1 MFWKKRYIQHTTKKS
16 SSSLSIEYLEDPEM
30 KTAVPLLVAMLSIGK
45 VSFAA
50 DYIVDF
56 TRIQDFESM
65 RSLVESCGDFGAMEL
80 YKDKMKSSENLEDMR
95 SLFVEIGFGMFNECP
110 DSISGSGISP
120 VK

>member
-1 MFWKKRYIQHTTKKS
+1 MNRT
-16 SSSLSIEYLEDPEM
+16 L
-30 KTAVPLLVAMLSIGK
+30 VLLVAMALICK

-80 YKDKMKSSENLEDMR
+80 YKDKMKSAENLEEMR
-95 SLFVEIGFGMFNECP
+95 GLLVEIGFGMFNECP
-110 DSISGSGISP
+110 DGITGSGISL

>member
-1 MFWKKRYIQHTTKKS
+1 MKKI
-16 SSSLSIEYLEDPEM
+16 LL
-30 KTAVPLLVAMLSIGK
+30 LLVAMSLTDKIAL
-45 VSFAA
+45 AA

-65 RSLVESCGDFGAMEL
+65 RSLVDSCGDFGAMEL

-95 SLFVEIGFGMFNECP
+95 GLFVEIGFGMFNECP
-110 DSISGSGISP
+110 DGITGSGISP

>member
-1 MFWKKRYIQHTTKKS
+1 MKKI
-16 SSSLSIEYLEDPEM
+16 LL
-30 KTAVPLLVAMLSIGK
+30 LLVAMSLTDKIAL
-45 VSFAA
+45 AA

-95 SLFVEIGFGMFNECP
+95 GLFVEIGFGMFNECP
-110 DSISGSGISP
+110 DGITGSGISP

>member
-1 MFWKKRYIQHTTKKS
+1 MKRI
-16 SSSLSIEYLEDPEM
+16 LL
-30 KTAVPLLVAMLSIGK
+30 LLVAMSLTGK
-45 VSFAA
+45 ISFAA

-65 RSLVESCGDFGAMEL
+65 RSLVEKCGDFGAMEL

-95 SLFVEIGFGMFNECP
+95 GLFVEIGFGMFNECP
-110 DSISGSGISP
+110 GGITGSGISL

>member
-1 MFWKKRYIQHTTKKS
+1 
-16 SSSLSIEYLEDPEM
+16 M
-30 KTAVPLLVAMLSIGK
+30 KIALVLLVALSLIGK
-45 VSFAA
+45 VAFAA

-95 SLFVEIGFGMFNECP
+95 GLFVEIGFGMFNECP
-110 DSISGSGISP
+110 DGITGSGISL

>member
-1 MFWKKRYIQHTTKKS
+1 MKRT
-16 SSSLSIEYLEDPEM
+16 LL
-30 KTAVPLLVAMLSIGK
+30 LLVAMSLIGN

-65 RSLVESCGDFGAMEL
+65 RPLVDSCADFGAMEL
-80 YKDKMKSSENLEDMR
+80 YKDKMKSSENLKDMR
-95 SLFVEIGFGMFNECP
+95 GLFVEIGFGMFNECP
-110 DSISGSGISP
+110 DGITGSGISL

>member
-1 MFWKKRYIQHTTKKS
+1 MKRT
-16 SSSLSIEYLEDPEM
+16 LL
-30 KTAVPLLVAMLSIGK
+30 LLVAMSLIGK

-56 TRIQDFESM
+56 TRVQDFESM

-95 SLFVEIGFGMFNECP
+95 GLFVEIGFGMFNECP
-110 DSISGSGISP
+110 DGITGSGISL

>member
-1 MFWKKRYIQHTTKKS
+1 MKRA
-16 SSSLSIEYLEDPEM
+16 L
-30 KTAVPLLVAMLSIGK
+30 VFLVAMSMIGK

-56 TRIQDFESM
+56 TRIEKFESM
-65 RSLVESCGDFGAMEL
+65 RSLVENCGDFGAMEL

-95 SLFVEIGFGMFNECP
+95 GLFVEIGFGMFNECP
-110 DSISGSGISP
+110 DGITGSRISP

>member
-1 MFWKKRYIQHTTKKS
+1 MKRTLLLLIAMS
-16 SSSLSIEYLEDPEM
+16 S
-30 KTAVPLLVAMLSIGK
+30 TGK

-65 RSLVESCGDFGAMEL
+65 RSLVENCGDFGAMEL

-95 SLFVEIGFGMFNECP
+95 GLFVEIGFGMFNECP
-110 DSISGSGISP
+110 DGITGSGISP
-120 VK
+120 AK